1 MEYGLIVK
9 VFDVKILE
17 DNNIDFTYWD
27 LTDDPNSETIELN
40 FETKQERDKASRLTK
55 RWFDSNKLVP
65 NA

>member
-55 RWFDSNKLVP
+55 R
-65 NA
+65 

>member
-1 MEYGLIVK
+1 LKGVKNIMEYGLIVK

-55 RWFDSNKLVP
+55 R
-65 NA
+65 